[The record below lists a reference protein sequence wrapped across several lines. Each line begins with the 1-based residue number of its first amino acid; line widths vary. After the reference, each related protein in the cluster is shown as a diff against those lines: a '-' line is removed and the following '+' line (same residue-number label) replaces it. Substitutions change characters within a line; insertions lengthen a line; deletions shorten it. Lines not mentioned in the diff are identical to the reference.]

1 MLSHKNSF
9 PVVRRA
15 FLGLAV
21 LSIALL
27 AQAQDSN
34 VKTLKWS
41 SAGDFLTFDVHAQN
55 ESLNSAANAAV
66 YETLVRYNREM
77 QIEPC
82 LAAQYRRVDNGF
94 IFTIREGVKF
104 HEGQIL
110 STEDVAYSINRALM
124 PES

>member
-9 PVVRRA
+9 PVARRA

-55 ESLNSAANAAV
+55 E
-66 YETLVRYNREM
+66 
-77 QIEPC
+77 
-82 LAAQYRRVDNGF
+82 
-94 IFTIREGVKF
+94 
-104 HEGQIL
+104 
-110 STEDVAYSINRALM
+110 
-124 PES
+124 